1 MEAEEVIRQ
10 FDIDDPITSIE
21 PFGGGHINDTFLV
34 ETGGKRKK
42 YVLQNVNR
50 YVFRDIEG
58 LMNNISL
65 VTEHIRGKLQKAD
78 TADIEHRSLRLTKTR
93 DDKLYVDDEEKAW
106 RIFNFIEDHV
116 VYDIAPNWDIAYEGA
131 RMFGL
136 FLNQLSDLD
145 PSKIVETIP
154 KFHNIKYRLT
164 NLEAAIKEDPLKR
177 VCCLDKEIDYVR
189 SRYEIMSVI
198 QNLGEKGLIT
208 PRIVHNDTKINN
220 VLFDK
225 QNRGLCV
232 VDLDTIMP
240 GYIHYDYG
248 DGIRTAA
255 NMGEED
261 DEDLNKIEYN
271 LDIIEAFTAGFIDS
285 VHSILNETERKSLA
299 HATLLFPFIMGV
311 RFLTDYISGDV
322 YYKVNHTYHNYFRAR
337 AQLKLAQDGEAKLEE
352 IQRIIDKAYFKNI
365 HKHTTD

>member
-1 MEAEEVIRQ
+1 MDASEVIHR
-10 FDIDDPITSIE
+10 FNIKDPIISIE
-21 PFGGGHINDTFLV
+21 PFGGGHINDTFLIT
-34 ETGGKRKK
+34 TGGKGKK

-65 VTEHIRGKLQKAD
+65 VTEHIRHKLLEANIP
-78 TADIEHRSLRLTKTR
+78 DIENKTLRLTKTR
-93 DDKLYVDDEEKAW
+93 DELLYVDDGDKAW
-106 RIFNFIEDHV
+106 RVFNFIEDHV
-116 VYDIAPNWDIAYEGA
+116 VYDIAPNRDIAYEGA

-136 FLNQLSDLD
+136 FLNHLSDLD

-154 KFHNIKYRLT
+154 KFHNIKYRLA

-240 GYIHYDYG
+240 GFLHYDYG

-255 NMGEED
+255 NTGEED
-261 DEDLNKIEYN
+261 DEDLSKIEYD
-271 LDIIEAFTAGFIDS
+271 LEIIEAFTEGFIDA

-311 RFLTDYISGDV
+311 RFLTDYIEGDI

-337 AQLKLAQDGEAKLEE
+337 AQLKLAQDGEAKLLE
-352 IQRIIDKAYFKNI
+352 IQRMINKAYFKN
-365 HKHTTD
+365 